1 MARSVTSF
9 FLIGAIVYT
18 ALLLLAAQPRSDV
31 VLVPVHPWN
40 ETVKAKQPLAHAAQS
55 VILQVARSSIVLQ
68 LIRDAVQHVAVDTST
83 QDTASNEITGS
94 LPPLPRPALH
104 NLREG
109 EWAEVVGYTAIARAE
124 PKESAPVLAGYPV
137 GQPFRVIG
145 HKGTFI
151 RVQDLRSGQLGWI
164 DQASLAHYSG
174 YVRRA
179 TPPPIMI
186 ASAPVPVTPIEEI
199 ENSTMP
205 EPQVVAALPKPQET
219 KRPSS
224 GYAKPYALGPADEPA
239 KVDETPKRGL
249 FMQVAA
255 RHKGDGFDAL
265 MQRAFSGY

>member
-1 MARSVTSF
+1 MARSVSSF
-9 FLIGAIVYT
+9 FLIGAVIYT

-40 ETVKAKQPLAHAAQS
+40 ETVKAKQPLMRSAQS
-55 VILQVARSSIVLQ
+55 VILQVARSSVVLQ
-68 LIRDAVQHVAVDTST
+68 LIRDAVQHVAEKTST
-83 QDTASNEITGS
+83 QDTASDETTGS
-94 LPPLPRPALH
+94 LPPLSRPALH

-109 EWAEVVGYTAIARAE
+109 EWAEVVGYMAIARAE

-145 HKGTFI
+145 RKGTFI

-164 DQASLAHYSG
+164 DQTSLAHYSG
-174 YVRRA
+174 YARHA

-186 ASAPVPVTPIEEI
+186 ASAPAPTPVQEI

-205 EPQVVAALPKPQET
+205 EPQVVAALPKPVET
-219 KRPSS
+219 ARATPSHI
-224 GYAKPYALGPADEPA
+224 KPFALGPADEPA

-255 RHKGDGFDAL
+255 RHEGDGFDAL